1 MISGITEVVAASLA
15 VIDENVDYSDL
26 IEIAIILNGKYF
38 FRQSLNFK
46 VLMILQIRVLSC
58 L

>member
-38 FRQSLNFK
+38 FRQSLYFN
-46 VLMILQIRVLSC
+46 VLMILQLRVLSC

>member
-46 VLMILQIRVLSC
+46 VLMILQLRVLSC